1 MFKLESYI
9 TPVILSYVEKYVKN
23 FKPEQSQV
31 IIVIDKIILILVLE
45 KFVSKTLYL
54 LFVGILMGWRC
65 IFSESWFAIRSIR
78 GTTKSSL

>member
-31 IIVIDKIILILVLE
+31 SRTVL
-45 KFVSKTLYL
+45 FDFYSSYH
-54 LFVGILMGWRC
+54 
-65 IFSESWFAIRSIR
+65 
-78 GTTKSSL
+78 KSTYFL